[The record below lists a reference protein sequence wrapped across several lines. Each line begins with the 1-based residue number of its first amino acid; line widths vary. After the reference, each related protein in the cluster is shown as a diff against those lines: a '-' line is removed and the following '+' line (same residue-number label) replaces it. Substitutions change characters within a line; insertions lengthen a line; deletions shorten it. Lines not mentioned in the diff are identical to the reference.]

1 RGGQGVRLAIPLK
14 YNVRNLAVRKVS
26 TGMTV
31 FVIALVV
38 MVFLLVMALAE
49 GIKKTLTKNVSDR
62 DVIVMRTGAQS
73 ELQSFVQPE
82 QFETLRTLPGV
93 ERDARGEAMASPE
106 LVVLINVAKRSGKK
120 TNVQVRGV
128 LPAALEVRPA
138 IRIVEGRMIS
148 PGTDE
153 AIVPKSVRDR
163 FENAQVGGTIVAGS
177 ERWTVVGVFDAGS
190 TPYDSE
196 IWVDLHNLQGQA
208 KRGTGYSS
216 VTLRAADSAARDRI
230 IASVKGDQRVKLEGK
245 TEKKYYEEQMSTAAP
260 IKILAYLVGVIMAIG
275 ASFGAMNTMY
285 AQVSARTREIGT
297 LRALGFSRRS
307 VLGSFVV
314 ESLALALIGG
324 LVGTFFAWAFVG
336 IFLTGPVGTQN
347 FRTFSDILFN
357 FTLTPAL
364 LVGGVVFSLAM
375 GLFGGFF
382 PAFRAARLKIVSA
395 LREI

>member
-1 RGGQGVRLAIPLK
+1 MPIPLK
-14 YNVRNLAVRKVS
+14 YNLRNLSVRKVS

-38 MVFLLVMALAE
+38 MVFLLVMSLAE
-49 GIKKTLTKNVSDR
+49 GIKKTLTKSVSDR

-73 ELQSFVQPE
+73 EMQSFVQPE

-93 ERDARGEAMASPE
+93 ERDARGEALASPE
-106 LVVLINVAKRSGKK
+106 LVVLINIPKLDGKK

-128 LPAALEVRPA
+128 LPVAVAVRPG
-138 IRIVEGRMIS
+138 IRIVEGRMLA

-153 AIVPKSVRDR
+153 AIVPKNVRDR
-163 FENAQVGGTIVAGS
+163 FENAQLGKTIVAGS
-177 ERWTVVGVFDAGS
+177 ERWTVVGVFDAGG

-196 IWVDLHNLQGQA
+196 IWTDLHNLQGQS
-208 KRGTGYSS
+208 KRGAGYSS
-216 VTLRAADSAARDRI
+216 VTMRVADSAARDRI

-260 IKILAYLVGVIMAIG
+260 IKILAYLVGIIMAIG

-307 VLGSFVV
+307 VLASFVL

-324 LVGTFFAWAFVG
+324 LVGSFFAWAFVKV
-336 IFLTGPVGTQN
+336 FLAGPVGTQN

-357 FTLTPAL
+357 FALTPAL

-375 GLFGGFF
+375 GLFGGLF

>member
-1 RGGQGVRLAIPLK
+1 MAIPLK
-14 YNVRNLAVRKVS
+14 YNIRNLSVRKVS

-38 MVFLLVMALAE
+38 MVFLLVMSLAE
-49 GIKKTLTKNVSDR
+49 GIKKTLTKNVTDR

-73 ELQSFVQPE
+73 ELQSFVQPQ

-93 ERDARGEAMASPE
+93 ERNAHGEAMASPE
-106 LVVLINVAKRSGKK
+106 LVVLINVAKRDGKK

-128 LPAALEVRPA
+128 LPAALEVRPG
-138 IRIVEGRMIS
+138 IRIVEGRMFG
-148 PGTDE
+148 PGTAE

-163 FENAQVGGTIVAGS
+163 FEGAQIGGTIAAGS

-196 IWVDLHNLQGQA
+196 IWVDLHNLQGQS
-208 KRGTGYSS
+208 KRGSGYSS

-260 IKILAYLVGVIMAIG
+260 IKILAYLVGIIMAIG

-307 VLGSFVV
+307 VLGSFVA
-314 ESLALALIGG
+314 ESLALSAIGG
-324 LVGTFFAWAFVG
+324 VVGTFFAWGFVK

-364 LVGGVVFSLAM
+364 LAGGVVFSLAM

>member
-1 RGGQGVRLAIPLK
+1 MAIPLK
-14 YNVRNLAVRKVS
+14 YNLRNLSVRKVS

-38 MVFLLVMALAE
+38 MVFLLVMSLAE

-73 ELQSFVQPE
+73 ELQSFVNPE
-82 QFETLRTLPGV
+82 QFETLRTLPGI

-106 LVVLINVAKRSGKK
+106 LVVLINVAKRDGKK

-128 LPAALEVRPA
+128 LPVAIQVRPG
-138 IRIVEGRMIS
+138 IKLIEGRMFG
-148 PGTDE
+148 PGTAE
-153 AIVPKSVRDR
+153 AIVPKNVRDR
-163 FENAQVGGTIVAGS
+163 FENAQVGKTIVAGS
-177 ERWTVVGVFDAGS
+177 ERWAVVGVFDAGG

-196 IWVDLHNLQGQA
+196 VWTDLHNLQGQS
-208 KRGTGYSS
+208 KRGPGYSS
-216 VTLRAADSAARDRI
+216 VTMRVADSAARDRI
-230 IASVKGDQRVKLEGK
+230 IAGVKGDQRVKLEGK

-260 IKILAYLVGVIMAIG
+260 IKILAYLVGIIMAIG

-307 VLGSFVV
+307 VLVSFVL

-324 LVGTFFAWAFVG
+324 IVGSFFAWAFVKL
-336 IFLTGPVGTQN
+336 FLGGPVGTQN

-357 FTLTPAL
+357 FALTPAL

-375 GLFGGFF
+375 GLFGGLF